1 MRSVNFTEYDN
12 DFRWKSGCVIRYAL
26 LIEEKYNNF
35 METKNVRFNQTWVHS
50 LNNSSI
56 QWLLIRHHFT
66 YQARERKKIQ
76 YLCHFKFYIQKK
88 TFHLTFCFPGQF
100 NQLNFLLNEKT
111 GSVLQWLVEG
121 WRVKNLFERW
131 MSRLAAFPPSSSFSL
146 SWQESLGNC

>member
-1 MRSVNFTEYDN
+1 MLGSIRPGSIHWIIPAFNESWY
-12 DFRWKSGCVIRYAL
+12 VIIL
-26 LIEEKYNNF
+26 HIKHE
-35 METKNVRFNQTWVHS
+35 
-50 LNNSSI
+50 
-56 QWLLIRHHFT
+56 
-66 YQARERKKIQ
+66 REKKIK

-131 MSRLAAFPPSSSFSL
+131 MSRLAAFPSSSSFSL
-146 SWQESLGNC
+146 SWQESLGNCYWMSVFSQVKIDTLVFAQ